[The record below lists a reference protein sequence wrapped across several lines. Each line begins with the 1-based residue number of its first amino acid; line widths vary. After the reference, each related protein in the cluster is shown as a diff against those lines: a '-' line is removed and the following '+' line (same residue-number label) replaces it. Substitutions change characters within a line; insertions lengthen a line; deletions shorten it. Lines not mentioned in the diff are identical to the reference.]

1 MKTDTYNHITCNVDY
16 QPTFYIIPNENAE
29 VRVYINHGTNT
40 AFTRQILLF
49 LYVIHNT
56 AVKTQCEGQ
65 ERTEWDLAT
74 ACEHF
79 HWPTPS

>member
-1 MKTDTYNHITCNVDY
+1 MKIDTYNNITYNGDY
-16 QPTFYIIPNENAE
+16 KLSFYIIPNENAE

-40 AFTRQILLF
+40 AFIRQALLF

-65 ERTEWDLAT
+65 ERTEWDLAA
-74 ACEHF
+74 AC
-79 HWPTPS
+79 